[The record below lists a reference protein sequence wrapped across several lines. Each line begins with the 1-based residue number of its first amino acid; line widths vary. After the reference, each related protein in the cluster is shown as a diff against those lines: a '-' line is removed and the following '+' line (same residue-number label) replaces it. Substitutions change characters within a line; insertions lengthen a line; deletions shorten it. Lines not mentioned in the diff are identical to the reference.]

1 MANQAMKL
9 AVGGPVQAKYG
20 TYLSRPADEQ
30 LLQACQAAKF
40 AYVLA
45 CRQIGKSSL
54 MFATSEKLSKAG
66 VRTAL
71 IDLNNIGLNVEPDS
85 WYFSL
90 IDELARRLELE
101 VEVESWW
108 EERPR
113 LSTLNQRFLQFL
125 REVVL
130 AEISEAIVIFVD
142 EIDMTLGLGFTDDF
156 FAAIRSVHND
166 RAQYPDFHRLTFV
179 LLGVAT
185 PDELIKDHTRTPF
198 NIGQA
203 ITLCDFTKVE
213 CEPFRFEIEAKYP
226 KWGQQYFDQVYDWT
240 NGHPYLTQKLC
251 DALLKA
257 DVFEVETDE
266 TLVEGLVRKLFLAA
280 EARSEDN
287 IQFVQTRV
295 TSDPWSNDMLKIY
308 KRILEGEP
316 VLDDEQS
323 PPINRLKLYG
333 LLVAR
338 NDHLEVRN
346 KLYCQA
352 FDLAWIGEM
361 LANIRLGL
369 PNRYKILQQI
379 GQGGFATVY
388 LAELRDSG
396 QTQSVALKVL
406 KSSGH
411 NDTTQVKRFRQEAR
425 AVARLEHPNII
436 RILETSGDEEPSF
449 IAMEYVGGGTLRDKL
464 KNGPLSRTEA
474 MNIVRQIGAALDYAH
489 GQGIIHRDVNPN
501 NILLDPTQEPVRPVL
516 TDFGLVKLLLRDEYS
531 QVASTSII
539 GTLDYMAPEQWRQE
553 TPTAA
558 TDQYALAI
566 TLFEV
571 LTNRH
576 PFGNQSGYY
585 KLMNQHL
592 DEPLP
597 LLSAAAPEIGP
608 FFDDV
613 LRRAAAK
620 EPSARFSSMADFLE
634 ALENANQQ
642 AEEVERAAQQAQAA
656 KLVEAA
662 RSYMQKGRY
671 NTDRALAMIEAALET
686 YPSYLDALRLKGRIR
701 LQQDQLEKALAD
713 YRQAF
718 EQSQDPVSE
727 VGLEYLQTLSR
738 VGETYW
744 ERRQFPDAVKH
755 YATIWQLLAGVNGG
769 TGSSEEIRQKA
780 RQRLV
785 EYHHHEANVVYAS
798 GHPEQLDEA
807 ISVLQNKI
815 QALEELGA
823 DNEAADLRDKVR
835 ELRLT
840 RYENAIKVAQAAIDD
855 ASAKDSQ
862 VRFSNEEIFQHYA
875 VLDEAYQAL
884 LELEAAP
891 GQNHWAESRQKKL
904 RECAETRGLFAA
916 RALAKLEPDYES
928 ALRHYKAILDLEQ
941 NKYPGLTRELHL
953 NLNQRI
959 AELQLK
965 ADHDGKYNEVM
976 RLVEAKEYLRALDRL
991 DQEFIQTG
999 NYEHRDTA
1007 KWLWGL
1013 VYAKNHEWN
1022 FPPEWESL
1030 LGFKTLSQ
1038 RLVEIEQGRIRQ
1050 LKARLDPWSQAKIL
1064 ETISHETNQLG
1075 VYEEQVRD
1083 LEVSLNEAEA
1093 HGIAEKHEFEVCR
1106 HELAKVRTQLQDQ
1119 RDAFF
1124 KVKVKETA
1132 QKVEL
1137 WLQKLG
1143 EIESLLQTSDPLKNI
1158 PEFLDKI
1165 DAEQPAIEKDPV
1177 LEALQA
1183 LVSVNAD
1190 ISQTIGEMK
1199 LRMQEQLFR
1208 ILINDIGW
1216 RDEALALSRKD
1227 SSKHREETRKAQ
1239 EELSKT
1245 RSELVAAQ
1253 AGVTRLQSQHDSA
1266 EAQLRKTKRRGEIFK
1281 YTIPLA
1287 LGVAVVAGTG
1297 LAIQIPYSD
1306 QVSRIA
1312 FGLLIGYFLYYV
1324 WIYYLPTSRDK

>member
-71 IDLNNIGLNVEPDS
+71 IDLNSIGLNVEPDS

-90 IDELARRLELE
+90 IDELAHRLELE
-101 VEVESWW
+101 VDVESWW

-125 REVVL
+125 RDVVL
-130 AEISEAIVIFVD
+130 AEISETVVIFVD
-142 EIDMTLGLGFTDDF
+142 EIDMTLGLGFADDF

-203 ITLCDFTKVE
+203 IPLSDFTKEE
-213 CEPFRFEIEAKYP
+213 CEPFRLEIEVKYP
-226 KWGQQYFDQVYDWT
+226 KWGQQYFNQVYDWT
-240 NGHPYLTQKLC
+240 GGHPYLTQKLC

-257 DVFEVETDE
+257 DVFAVETDE
-266 TLVEGLVRKLFLAA
+266 ALVEGLVRKLFLAA

-338 NDHLEVRN
+338 NNRLEVRN
-346 KLYCQA
+346 KLYDQV

-361 LANIRLGL
+361 LANIRFGL
-369 PNRYKILQQI
+369 PYRYKILQQI
-379 GQGGFATVY
+379 GQGGFATIY
-388 LAELRDSG
+388 LAELRESG
-396 QTQSVALKVL
+396 LIQSVALKVL
-406 KSSGH
+406 KSSDL
-411 NDTTQVKRFRQEAR
+411 NDSTQVKRFRQEAR

-436 RILETSGDEEPSF
+436 RIFETSGDEEPSF

-464 KNGPLSRTEA
+464 KNGPLTRTEA

-501 NILLDPTQEPVRPVL
+501 NILLDTTQEPVRPVL
-516 TDFGLVKLLLRDEYS
+516 TDFGLVKLLLRDEHS
-531 QVASTSII
+531 QIASTSII

-558 TDQYALAI
+558 TDQYALAL
-566 TLFEV
+566 TFFEM
-571 LTNRH
+571 LANRH
-576 PFGNQSGYY
+576 PYENRSGTY
-585 KLMNQHL
+585 KLMSQHL
-592 DEPLP
+592 DELLP

-620 EPSARFSSMADFLE
+620 EPAARFSSMADFLE
-634 ALENANQQ
+634 AMENANRQ
-642 AEEVERAAQQAQAA
+642 AEEVERAAQQEQAA
-656 KLVEAA
+656 KLTEAA
-662 RSYMQKGRY
+662 RSYIQTGRY
-671 NTDRALAMIEAALET
+671 NTERALAMIEAALET
-686 YPSYLDALRLKGRIR
+686 YPGYLDALRLKGRIR

-718 EQSQDPVSE
+718 EQSQDPISE
-727 VGLEYLQTLSR
+727 VGFEYLQTLSR

-744 ERRQFPDAVKH
+744 ERRQFTDAVKH
-755 YATIWQLLAGVNGG
+755 YETIWQLLVGVNGETG
-769 TGSSEEIRQKA
+769 TSEEIRQKA
-780 RQRLV
+780 RHRLI
-785 EYHHHEANVVYAS
+785 EYHHHEANVVYTSAQ
-798 GHPEQLDEA
+798 PDQLDEA
-807 ISVLQNKI
+807 ISLLQNKM

-840 RYENAIKVAQAAIDD
+840 RYENALKVAQTAIDD
-855 ASAKDSQ
+855 ASVKDSQ
-862 VRFSNEEIFQHYA
+862 VRFSNEEIFQHYI

-884 LELEAAP
+884 LELEPEP
-891 GQNHWAESRQKKL
+891 GRNHWSESRRKKL
-904 RECAETRGLFAA
+904 REYAETRGLFAA

-941 NKYPGLTRELHL
+941 NKYPGLTQELHL
-953 NLNQRI
+953 NLSERI

-965 ADHDGKYNEVM
+965 ADHDGKYREII
-976 RLVEAKEYLRALDRL
+976 RLIEAKEYLRALDRL

-999 NYEHRDTA
+999 NYEHRDVA

-1030 LGFKTLSQ
+1030 SGFKTLSQ
-1038 RLVEIEQGRIRQ
+1038 RLVEIEQGRIHQ

-1064 ETISHETNQLG
+1064 ETIGHETNLLAT
-1075 VYEEQVRD
+1075 YEEQVKD
-1083 LEVSLNEAEA
+1083 LEVSLDEAEA
-1093 HGIAEKHEFEVCR
+1093 HGVAEKHEFEVCR
-1106 HELAKVRTQLQDQ
+1106 HELAKVRKQLQAQ

-1137 WLQKLG
+1137 WLQKLM
-1143 EIESLLQTSDPLKNI
+1143 EIGALLQTSDPLKNI

-1165 DAEQPAIEKDPV
+1165 DAEQPVIEKDAMF
-1177 LEALQA
+1177 EAIQA
-1183 LVSVNAD
+1183 L
-1190 ISQTIGEMK
+1190 ISDNGEIGRTISEMK
-1199 LRMQEQLFR
+1199 LLMREQLFR
-1208 ILINDIGW
+1208 ILINDMGW
-1216 RDEALALSRKD
+1216 RDEALSLSRQD
-1227 SSKHREETRKAQ
+1227 SSRYREETRKTQ
-1239 EELSKT
+1239 EELSNT
-1245 RSELVAAQ
+1245 RSELAAAQ
-1253 AGVTRLQSQHDSA
+1253 VEATRLQAQYDSA
-1266 EAQLRKTKRRGEIFK
+1266 ETQLQKTKQRGEIFK
-1281 YTIPLA
+1281 YTIPVA
-1287 LGVAVVAGTG
+1287 LGVAVIAGTA
-1297 LAIQIPYSD
+1297 LAAQFPD
-1306 QVSRIA
+1306 LAQVSRIA
-1312 FGLLIGYFLYYV
+1312 FGLLIVYFLYYV
-1324 WIYYLPTSRDK
+1324 WIYYLPASRGK